1 MLEDIKLVEN
11 VIMQIFGSVEDE
23 GSFNTLNFMK
33 NKLKNQLTTHLG
45 VIIRMFV
52 QILKIFLMIELLRN
66 GRLPIVNM

>member
-1 MLEDIKLVEN
+1 MSEDIKLVEN
-11 VIMQIFGSVEDE
+11 VIMQIFGYVEDE
-23 GSFNTLNFMK
+23 GKFNTLDFMK